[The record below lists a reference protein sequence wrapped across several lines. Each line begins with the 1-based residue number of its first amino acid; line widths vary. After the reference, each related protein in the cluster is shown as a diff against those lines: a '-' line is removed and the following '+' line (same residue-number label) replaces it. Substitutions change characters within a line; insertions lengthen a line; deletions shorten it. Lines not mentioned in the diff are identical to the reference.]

1 MRYPK
6 GKHPNCLK
14 NLGPS
19 NGFKKGYKPTDEHL
33 RKLSESHMGHIPWNK
48 GKKMPESVIIALKNR
63 KGSKVIWS
71 EDRKNRFKE
80 RMSGERNPR
89 WVTDRNQID
98 LNKRRNWSKECINW
112 RESVY
117 RRDNYRCKI
126 GSPDC
131 ITTIQAHHILGWK
144 LYPELRFEINNG
156 ITLCLVHHPRKRTE
170 EKRLAPV
177 FQELVSV
184 SNVLQ

>member
-33 RKLSESHMGHIPWNK
+33 RKLSESHMGHVPWNK

-89 WVTDRNQID
+89 WVTDRNQYIGEITIGAK
-98 LNKRRNWSKECINW
+98 LEVLTVSQQ
-112 RESVY
+112 Y
-117 RRDNYRCKI
+117 RL
-126 GSPDC
+126 
-131 ITTIQAHHILGWK
+131 TT
-144 LYPELRFEINNG
+144 F
-156 ITLCLVHHPRKRTE
+156 
-170 EKRLAPV
+170 
-177 FQELVSV
+177 
-184 SNVLQ
+184 